1 MDLLKD
7 SVVIAE
13 YIKNSLL
20 RVVGKE
26 LSISIHKCT
35 DKTYTLETSG
45 FNTIPV
51 LFKNIN
57 ITGDIFTSDYEENE
71 DYEQIHIRFS
81 YKFEYF
87 NSGTNGIELGYMTLL
102 SHKQFPHIVVK
113 SDFTYAPQNT
123 IRVED
128 GRMSV

>member
-7 SVVIAE
+7 SVVITE

-26 LSISIHKCT
+26 LSVSIHKCT
-35 DKTYTLETSG
+35 DKSYTIETDK
-45 FNTIPV
+45 FNTIPAI
-51 LFKNIN
+51 FKNVK
-57 ITGDIFTSDYEENE
+57 ITGDLFISDYEENE
-71 DYEQIHIRFS
+71 DYEQIYIRFS

-87 NSGTNGIELGYMTLL
+87 NGGANGTELGYMTLL
-102 SHKQFPHIVVK
+102 SHKQFTHIVVK
-113 SDFTYAPQNT
+113 SDFTYTPQNP

-128 GRMSV
+128 GKMYV